1 MKHNLYIIKSSNS
14 KGESLIKFGY
24 SSNIKQRIE
33 QYLSHNP
40 FTEIVETFYRQ
51 DAFEFEKT
59 FHKNNTSIYKNEWY
73 PENYLIEI
81 HRQLKEGVDNN
92 LNESNKLNKS
102 TDLLTNKICYGCNIN
117 KDKKDYQK
125 LKVGKGGFDNYCK
138 KCRSSQQ
145 LKYKK
150 RRDAYNAYYRKLKKG
165 EVN

>member
-1 MKHNLYIIKSSNS
+1 MQDNLYIIKSSNS

-40 FTEIVETFYRQ
+40 FTEILETFYRE

-59 FHKNNTSIYKNEWY
+59 FHKNNISIYKNEWY

-81 HRQLKEGVDNN
+81 YRQLKEGVND
-92 LNESNKLNKS
+92 KLNKS
-102 TDLLTNKICYGCNIN
+102 TILLTNKICYGCSIN
-117 KDKKDYQK
+117 KNKKDYQK
-125 LKVGKGGFDNYCK
+125 LKTGKGGFDNYCK
-138 KCRSSQQ
+138 KCRSTQQ

-150 RRDAYNAYYRKLKKG
+150 RRDTYNAYYRKLKKG